1 MKISAQPR
9 THASKKSLPSLR
21 HSFLP
26 EVKFRS
32 LAQFYSIKI
41 SLMSRHMRAM
51 PGREEGPDSLT
62 VKSDHRTASAFPAPP
77 SHIIDLN

>member
-1 MKISAQPR
+1 
-9 THASKKSLPSLR
+9 
-21 HSFLP
+21 
-26 EVKFRS
+26 
-32 LAQFYSIKI
+32 
-41 SLMSRHMRAM
+41 MSRHMRAM

>member
-9 THASKKSLPSLR
+9 THASKKSLP
-21 HSFLP
+21 SFLP